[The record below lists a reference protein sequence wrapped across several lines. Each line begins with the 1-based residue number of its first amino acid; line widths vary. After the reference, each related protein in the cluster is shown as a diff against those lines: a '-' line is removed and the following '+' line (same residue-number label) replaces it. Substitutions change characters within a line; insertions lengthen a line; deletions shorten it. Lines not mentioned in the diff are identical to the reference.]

1 MNSDRDGFSG
11 LFNSFYKLFAVL
23 VNHDKL
29 IVFKQYNISVL
40 CSFYGSPVKSP
51 FGESSL

>member
-1 MNSDRDGFSG
+1 MIGMG
-11 LFNSFYKLFAVL
+11 LVISFYKLFAVL

-29 IVFKQYNISVL
+29 IVFMQYNTSVL

-51 FGESSL
+51 FSESSL